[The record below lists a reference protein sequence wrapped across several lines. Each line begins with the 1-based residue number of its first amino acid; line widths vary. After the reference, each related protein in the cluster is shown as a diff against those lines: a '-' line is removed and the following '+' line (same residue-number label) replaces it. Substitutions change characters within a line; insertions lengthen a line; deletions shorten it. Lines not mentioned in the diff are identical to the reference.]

1 MKLIGFPSPSVRAG
15 TIPRRSRNVALAFL
29 MTVSAPAISSASGE
43 IDEALLHIEQIGAR
57 LSAMPSEVENVVKAA
72 TDRGKAEASK
82 AGPILE
88 PAVRASF
95 DPKVM
100 VAEISDSLAEVA
112 DGKVDR
118 AALAKA
124 AMAFEDGRKK
134 IIAMYESQ
142 DRVTAKQIEA
152 RISGAD
158 DGPRIKQL
166 ADLMASPDLAA
177 ETALTMQVMY
187 VSLEAFS
194 DANSAELASASPE
207 KLKSELG
214 GVITSLRDRTE
225 NEKPVPKDV
234 ARMEEKARLTFIL
247 AALPKEDL
255 SVLSD
260 FYQSAEGKAKRQAL
274 VDAYQ
279 KVSDQANTRMLERY
293 FPALAGYFKTHPR
306 PQQQ

>member
-1 MKLIGFPSPSVRAG
+1 
-15 TIPRRSRNVALAFL
+15 
-29 MTVSAPAISSASGE
+29 
-43 IDEALLHIEQIGAR
+43 
-57 LSAMPSEVENVVKAA
+57 MPSAVESVVKAA
-72 TDRGKAEASK
+72 TDRGDAEASK

-95 DPKVM
+95 DLKGM
-100 VAEISDSLAEVA
+100 VAEISDGLAEVA
-112 DGKVDR
+112 DGKVEPT
-118 AALAKA
+118 ALAKA
-124 AMAFEDGRKK
+124 AEAFEDGRKK

-177 ETALTMQVMY
+177 ETALTVQVMY

-194 DANSAELASASPE
+194 DANSVELASASPE
-207 KLKSELG
+207 KLKSELA

-279 KVSDQANTRMLERY
+279 KVSGQANTRMLERY